1 MPSSESQVLAGG
13 SAEDRNSPAVDSS
26 LATRSGDGEA
36 LKDQASITTPRYWS
50 TCEGSRCDFSVLTT
64 MPSSRQ

>member
-36 LKDQASITTPRYWS
+36 LKDRALITTPRY
-50 TCEGSRCDFSVLTT
+50 
-64 MPSSRQ
+64 